1 LESSPNLLLWSDLAT
16 VDIGA
21 SCEAQVRCELTEGES
36 LFLRA
41 IRQEAW
47 DCVSIGTQ
55 GAAFSPRI
63 ECSGSESPVIRW
75 AFDGGTTSSAYP
87 EATIDYGTA
96 AARTHV
102 LTVRPPARLTELN
115 LGYDGGDGGT
125 APVDYI
131 APQDVTSIS
140 FPHPIETLRVFCASN
155 NTALTSLDLS
165 AQSGLEIVECYCTS
179 NLRNVKVAGLAN
191 VRRLCFEDCD
201 LDALDI
207 SGCPALEDLRGA
219 VNSYTRIDVGG
230 GTGPNIWHWCTRD
243 NPQLQ
248 QEFCDF
254 MGSFTSMRE
263 LYIWND
269 NQHGVF
275 KIGSHVLT
283 ELLAAQNHYTSVV
296 LGDQPDLR
304 ACDFNY
310 NELTSFF
317 IGACPALQEL
327 NLGHNDLPTE
337 QIDAILALL
346 VAGCPALTRVDLA
359 YNAGPPSEAGM
370 AYVATLRARGVNV
383 IVDEPDEN
391 DGLYDIEGGDDAV
404 TFTTQSTSVS
414 MEIRTS
420 STPTSITWHWGDG
433 SITTGAYVVTHEFS
447 STVEHV
453 NYVEVIP
460 SDCVTYFGAQ
470 MNYTNQGITGVRHL
484 SNFANLDFLYLY
496 TESVDELSLAG
507 CGKLLQLHLA
517 SNPFDS
523 ATCDQLF
530 IDLDA
535 ATGAGP
541 FSDADFYFPSTART
555 SASDAAYASLVAKGY
570 QIHPY

>member
-1 LESSPNLLLWSDLAT
+1 MKHLSVLALSVFSFVSAASAASDVPLVEIGPADTADAIIATVEASPGSYLLESSPNLLLWSDLAT

-296 LGDQPDLR
+296 LGTSRPACLR
-304 ACDFNY
+304 FQ
-310 NELTSFF
+310 
-317 IGACPALQEL
+317 LQ
-327 NLGHNDLPTE
+327 
-337 QIDAILALL
+337 
-346 VAGCPALTRVDLA
+346 RA
-359 YNAGPPSEAGM
+359 Y
-370 AYVATLRARGVNV
+370 
-383 IVDEPDEN
+383 I
-391 DGLYDIEGGDDAV
+391 
-404 TFTTQSTSVS
+404 
-414 MEIRTS
+414 
-420 STPTSITWHWGDG
+420 
-433 SITTGAYVVTHEFS
+433 
-447 STVEHV
+447 
-453 NYVEVIP
+453 
-460 SDCVTYFGAQ
+460 
-470 MNYTNQGITGVRHL
+470 
-484 SNFANLDFLYLY
+484 FLYRRMPRPSGAEPRPQRPADR
-496 TESVDELSLAG
+496 TDRR
-507 CGKLLQLHLA
+507 H
-517 SNPFDS
+517 PR
-523 ATCDQLF
+523 
-530 IDLDA
+530 A
-535 ATGAGP
+535 ARCRMP
-541 FSDADFYFPSTART
+541 RADPR
-555 SASDAAYASLVAKGY
+555 
-570 QIHPY
+570 